1 MRGVGW
7 RAVALLV
14 FLAVAIM
21 VGIVVPWPDVDTI
34 RAAVAEGGGWAA
46 ASFVVAYAVA
56 SLTPVPKSAVSIA
69 AGLAWGLPMGFALVY
84 AGALLGAFLAFGVS
98 RLLGRSLVERLTGAR
113 VSRVDDL
120 LRDRG
125 VSAVVGA
132 RLVPVVPFTV
142 LNYTAGLTSVRLRDY
157 AVGTSIGMIP
167 GTVAYVAVGA
177 YGVGLDWPFFVAMGA
192 LGALTIGGA
201 AYAVRMRTQG
211 PEGVGVALG
220 IRGRRAARAVV
231 VGADDEA
238 AG

>member
-1 MRGVGW
+1 M
-7 RAVALLV
+7 ALLV
-14 FLAVAIM
+14 FVAAAITI
-21 VGIVVPWPDVDTI
+21 GIVLPWPEVDTI

-46 ASFVVAYAVA
+46 ASFVAAYAVA

-69 AGLAWGLPMGFALVY
+69 AGLAWGLPLGFALVY

-125 VSAVVGA
+125 VPAVVGA

-157 AVGTSIGMIP
+157 AVGSSIGMIP

-201 AYAVRMRTQG
+201 AYAVRTRSKVHG
-211 PEGVGVALG
+211 
-220 IRGRRAARAVV
+220 RAAAA
-231 VGADDEA
+231 VGARAPRAAPSVDA
-238 AG
+238 AGSGAEA